1 MSDLIERQAAVEK
14 ILRNKDAKPLN
25 ESDYQDGIRAGLDI
39 AYCEIRDMPSAEPV
53 RGEWLVTEAYPHNVY
68 CSVCH
73 KTYAQ
78 THWAIWNDENRPLP
92 RRFCPNCGAKMEY
105 KQITGKLKKR

>member
-53 RGEWLVTEAYPHNVY
+53 HGEWVTVGHTNGLNGTCWAE
-68 CSVCH
+68 CSVCGSPGDLFD
-73 KTYAQ
+73 KYC
-78 THWAIWNDENRPLP
+78 RV
-92 RRFCPNCGAKMEY
+92 CGADMRG
-105 KQITGKLKKR
+105 GK